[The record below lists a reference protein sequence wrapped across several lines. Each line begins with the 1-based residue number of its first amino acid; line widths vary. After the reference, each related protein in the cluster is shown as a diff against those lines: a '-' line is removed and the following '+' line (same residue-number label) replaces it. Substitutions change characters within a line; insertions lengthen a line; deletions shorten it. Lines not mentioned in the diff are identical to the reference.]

1 MQSLVQFFLKCGKN
15 IFFNAK
21 LNQTINSCNL
31 PYTSKFIIAVIII
44 THNHF
49 KHCTALLR
57 WRAKPKYLKFLF
69 AHSNSIV
76 EELSQYLMTN
86 DSPPLFSKSP
96 KEAIKWYMSVQLIC
110 KNGPFFAQIAFVGF
124 KGLCDF

>member
-1 MQSLVQFFLKCGKN
+1 MQSLVQIVLKYGKN

-49 KHCTALLR
+49 KHCYVEMG
-57 WRAKPKYLKFLF
+57 AKPKYLKFLF

-76 EELSQYLMTN
+76 EELSQYLLTN

-96 KEAIKWYMSVQLIC
+96 KEAIKWYMSVHLIC
-110 KNGPFFAQIAFVGF
+110 KNGPFFAHIAFVGF